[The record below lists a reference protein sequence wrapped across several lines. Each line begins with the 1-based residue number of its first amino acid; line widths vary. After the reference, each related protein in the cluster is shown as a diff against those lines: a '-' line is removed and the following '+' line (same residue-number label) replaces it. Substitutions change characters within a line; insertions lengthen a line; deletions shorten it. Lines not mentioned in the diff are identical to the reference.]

1 MFGIIRAGVFIGS
14 LACLCIS
21 PSHGQRSG
29 IQVEGW
35 EVRIND
41 RQPPQQVIKAIGLR
55 PGMAIGEVGAG
66 TGRVT
71 VWLAEKVGPD
81 GRVYANDIDEKALRH
96 LKARCDQAGL
106 ANVTTILGTVEDPQF
121 PAGVLDIAFMTNTYH
136 HLEKPVELVKN
147 LRSSLKPN
155 GILAIVERDPDRS
168 EFRNEATRR
177 EDFIKQMDQAGF
189 AVFQVETFLKE
200 DNIYLARPKSPGR

>member
-1 MFGIIRAGVFIGS
+1 MFGRIRTGALIGS
-14 LACLCIS
+14 LAALCIS
-21 PSHGQRSG
+21 PCHGQRGS